1 MVAMGSVA
9 KTTHKAAYGVL
20 VGTYGKL
27 SFSVHNF
34 DERWLGVTTRVK
46 AASLHDPFFRPIW
59 QQRWQIKGI
68 SVRPQSPISPLVSV
82 LLLIGLV
89 GCSRD
94 RGELALKKTP
104 TLIDEDACENREPK
118 ALAVVEMAET
128 MGRVPIHPSHGE
140 NDCPENLRV
149 GEQDTDDILLVGAS
163 RPALVFITPSL
174 SPMPIMPPPS
184 SLPEQVPMR
193 QKPSPPLPA
202 DAPATPRPQII
213 ERATPPKDPV
223 PTKNEPA
230 PTIQTAIQIVAN
242 PEMPSGDPK
251 VADEKERLPQD
262 QKLGDKGPLDGV
274 VTGKPAE
281 PNVKTPPVIPKP
293 DKRKIAYEKEV
304 NDIGFVEPE
313 KPVDENLQSEIDAND
328 NLKADDL
335 DTPAE
340 DEQKPEAKRF
350 GAAAVEDVIADD
362 DGAENDDG
370 AKNDVRSPSALTAQN
385 QNPIVG
391 PSDHSGATTPQVI
404 LGTAHLDPPSIASS
418 HGDVVYLGTGG
429 WAKNP
434 QIATLGQGVDHII
447 YSVGVGKIRNGWQPS
462 DGAQK
467 ILNFDIGTDK
477 LWFKQGGAYDGWIHD
492 IKGLLSRIL
501 QGTISYVTADSG
513 TDGNPDDDI
522 ITSVVV
528 AGPKHK
534 PVNGVIHQIE
544 LHFHQ
549 PDDQRAAFDIYS
561 QKLKG
566 DHQGSMATFI
576 EIMGDSFGML
586 NDWNDLGYDA
596 GTLPSENLPVI
607 L

>member
-1 MVAMGSVA
+1 
-9 KTTHKAAYGVL
+9 
-20 VGTYGKL
+20 
-27 SFSVHNF
+27 
-34 DERWLGVTTRVK
+34 
-46 AASLHDPFFRPIW
+46 
-59 QQRWQIKGI
+59 
-68 SVRPQSPISPLVSV
+68 
-82 LLLIGLV
+82 
-89 GCSRD
+89 
-94 RGELALKKTP
+94 
-104 TLIDEDACENREPK
+104 
-118 ALAVVEMAET
+118 
-128 MGRVPIHPSHGE
+128 
-140 NDCPENLRV
+140 
-149 GEQDTDDILLVGAS
+149 
-163 RPALVFITPSL
+163 
-174 SPMPIMPPPS
+174 
-184 SLPEQVPMR
+184 MR
-193 QKPSPPLPA
+193 QKPSPPLPP
-202 DAPATPRPQII
+202 DAPATPRPQIV

-350 GAAAVEDVIADD
+350 GAAAVEDVIAD
-362 DGAENDDG
+362 DDG

>member
-1 MVAMGSVA
+1 M
-9 KTTHKAAYGVL
+9 
-20 VGTYGKL
+20 
-27 SFSVHNF
+27 
-34 DERWLGVTTRVK
+34 
-46 AASLHDPFFRPIW
+46 
-59 QQRWQIKGI
+59 
-68 SVRPQSPISPLVSV
+68 
-82 LLLIGLV
+82 
-89 GCSRD
+89 
-94 RGELALKKTP
+94 
-104 TLIDEDACENREPK
+104 
-118 ALAVVEMAET
+118 
-128 MGRVPIHPSHGE
+128 
-140 NDCPENLRV
+140 
-149 GEQDTDDILLVGAS
+149 
-163 RPALVFITPSL
+163 
-174 SPMPIMPPPS
+174 
-184 SLPEQVPMR
+184 
-193 QKPSPPLPA
+193 
-202 DAPATPRPQII
+202 
-213 ERATPPKDPV
+213 
-223 PTKNEPA
+223 
-230 PTIQTAIQIVAN
+230 
-242 PEMPSGDPK
+242 
-251 VADEKERLPQD
+251 
-262 QKLGDKGPLDGV
+262 
-274 VTGKPAE
+274 
-281 PNVKTPPVIPKP
+281 
-293 DKRKIAYEKEV
+293 

-362 DGAENDDG
+362 DGA
-370 AKNDVRSPSALTAQN
+370 KNDVRSPSALTAQN

-391 PSDHSGATTPQVI
+391 LSDHSGATTPQVI